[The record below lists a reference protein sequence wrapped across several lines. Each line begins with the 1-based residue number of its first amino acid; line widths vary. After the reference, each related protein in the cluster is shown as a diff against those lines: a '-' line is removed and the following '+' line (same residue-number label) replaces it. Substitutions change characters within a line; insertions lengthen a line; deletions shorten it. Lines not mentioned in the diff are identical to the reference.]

1 MTWRPASPDRW
12 FVLHAL
18 CINIRDEKYKKKLQ
32 SYTPNS
38 IRSRTKILCTSCLED
53 VSIFVNEMSFII
65 IVDCS
70 GMREKWLPKST
81 ILYPIGMSR
90 QHPQLMRLV
99 GTALHNADRQQHNQS
114 WAAAQFYT
122 ALTTHTA
129 TGTHLSSAP
138 WQTAVLTVNRH

>member
-12 FVLHAL
+12 LVLHAL
-18 CINIRDEKYKKKLQ
+18 CINIRDEKQKKLQ

-90 QHPQLMRLV
+90 QHPQLMRLA

-114 WAAAQFYT
+114 
-122 ALTTHTA
+122 
-129 TGTHLSSAP
+129 
-138 WQTAVLTVNRH
+138 